1 MAKEDIKKSLEISEK
16 NLTQAHDDFI
26 KSIKDD
32 LQKFK
37 KKTLDEI

>member
-16 NLTQAHDDFI
+16 NLAQAHDDFI